1 MRQFKTRTSLLW
13 AMTAGIVLGA
23 ASPAL
28 ANHPVLVEGE
38 ADFDGDDVVGL
49 AEDNDGDAVFGTITR
64 ALGAAPA
71 IGQNGSVVIV
81 TSGRFVE
88 VVNITGTGQ
97 VTLEAAPGVDVDIEA
112 FVVPADRRI
121 NDFPAAVANPFA
133 LQNAPGI
140 VINSPN
146 DRYVVIRNVSVINW
160 TDGIRVQ
167 GNSHVLLDNVR
178 VEHNI
183 NNGVSVLD
191 NARVAIF
198 RSSINSTGFR
208 TNPRTGNFPMD
219 MAPMPGAGVN
229 LQGSSRGDIFA
240 SSITGNFDNAVKRAR
255 SARVEVKDTQ
265 LFDNNRSRDIMMTMP
280 MPMPPP
286 APAPAPAPTPAP

>member
-1 MRQFKTRTSLLW
+1 M
-13 AMTAGIVLGA
+13 GV

-38 ADFDGDDVVGL
+38 ADFDGDGVVGL
-49 AEDNDGDAVFGTITR
+49 AEDNDGDVVFGTITR

-71 IGQNGSVVIV
+71 IGQNGGVVIV

-88 VVNITGTGQ
+88 VVNIMGTGQ

-112 FVVPADRRI
+112 FIVPADRRI
-121 NDFPAAVANPFA
+121 ADFPAAQANPFA
-133 LQNAPGI
+133 LQAAPGI

-160 TDGIRVQ
+160 TDGIRIS
-167 GNSHVLLDNVR
+167 GDSHVLLDNVR

-183 NNGVSVLD
+183 NNGVAIND
-191 NARVAIF
+191 NAKVAIF

-208 TNPRTGNFPMD
+208 TNPRTGNFPTE

-229 LQGSSRGDIFA
+229 VGATARADINA
-240 SSITGNFDNAVKRAR
+240 SSITGNFDEGIKRAR
-255 SARVEVKDTQ
+255 GSRVDVDHVQ
-265 LFDNNRSRDIMMTMP
+265 LFDNNRNRDIMTNMGM
-280 MPMPPP
+280 MMPPP
-286 APAPAPAPTPAP
+286 APPAPPTPPAP